1 MTTGWKNFDPVVL
14 AALAASLLTV
24 LGLAVLGFLGA
35 GWASLA
41 LVAATALAWGGL
53 LGGALHRLRRR
64 ERVQWEKTNRN
75 LAELTQRTKSLFE
88 FLAHQFNGQFANIKT
103 ENGQV
108 RTLLADAIEKLINS
122 FTGLEEQTRRQQEIA
137 LGLAGKGGAGQGAG
151 LSFETFLGEIDGVL
165 KTFAEAIGRNSEL
178 ARSMTQSMGETS
190 AQFQKVLG
198 LLGEVKKIADQTN
211 LLAINAAVEAAR
223 AGQAGKGF
231 AVVAEEVR
239 NLSIRSNRFSD
250 QIGASV
256 AGISQAL
263 AEVEQVIGRM
273 ASQDQIV
280 TGSAKQRVDELMD
293 KTREFNRSV
302 EKSGREISETSERV
316 ATEVRHAVTS
326 LQFQDMATQVIG
338 TVNSRVENLESLL
351 GGLAVLSL
359 DHRAR
364 GEDVSDDCQ
373 LRLDEFK
380 AALEE
385 ASRLLE
391 KASHNPVSQKSMD
404 EGDIELF

>member
-1 MTTGWKNFDPVVL
+1 MKTGLKQFDPVVL
-14 AALAASLLTV
+14 AALAASLFTV

-35 GWASLA
+35 GWLSLA
-41 LVAATALAWGGL
+41 LVAATALVWGGL
-53 LGGALHRLRRR
+53 LGGALHLLRQR
-64 ERVQWEKTNRN
+64 ERERWQETNRN
-75 LAELTQRTKSLFE
+75 LADLTQRTKSLFE
-88 FLAHQFNGQFANIKT
+88 FLARQFNGQFANIKT

-137 LGLAGKGGAGQGAG
+137 LGLAGKGGAGQGGG
-151 LSFETFLGEIDGVL
+151 LSFETFLAEIDGVL
-165 KTFAEAIGRNSEL
+165 KTFAEAIGRNSDL
-178 ARSMTQSMGETS
+178 ARSMVQSMGETN

-256 AGISQAL
+256 SGISQAL
-263 AEVEQVIGRM
+263 ADVEQVIGRM
-273 ASQDQIV
+273 ASQDQVV
-280 TGSAKQRVDELMD
+280 TGSAKQRVDELMN

-302 EKSGREISETSERV
+302 EQSGREISASSERIS
-316 ATEVRHAVTS
+316 TEVRHAVTS

-338 TVNSRVENLESLL
+338 TANNRIENLESLL
-351 GGLAVLSL
+351 TGLAVLSL

-364 GEDVSDDCQ
+364 GEDLSDDCR

-391 KASHNPVSQKSMD
+391 RASHNPVSQKSMD